1 MTKPTSDIQEGR
13 VDVGRDTEGTYTK
26 VHIELAEYNERAQS
40 TIIRHGVKTC
50 VSIFEVQ

>member
-26 VHIELAEYNERAQS
+26 VHNELAEYNERAQS